1 MIEGAS
7 KMFCQPEVPF
17 RSKIWQEDFRLIL
30 EIQVPVSNNTPHK
43 AKDDEGRWKPYI
55 RVKDHTVAVNKIL
68 ERVWI
73 EKKKATSK
81 PEKFDED
88 ELLILKLIHEHGE
101 VTLSKL
107 YRLSKLPLKKVDKLL
122 VMFICWDLVE
132 ICYETDGVY
141 YKSKDDV

>member
-1 MIEGAS
+1 M
-7 KMFCQPEVPF
+7 
-17 RSKIWQEDFRLIL
+17 
-30 EIQVPVSNNTPHK
+30 
-43 AKDDEGRWKPYI
+43 
-55 RVKDHTVAVNKIL
+55 KDHTVAVNKIL